1 MGMAAD
7 RGRDTFIK
15 IKLYQLFTGRNSV
28 KLVQQL
34 KSRFIIWRDELHF
47 RLSPQQRRMFIS
59 QLIANLCHHIRM
71 GGIHINYNGLTGRYR
86 NRDHPIVILP
96 EYVSFTKASGKDIR
110 IQPDSDFQSRT
121 RRFLMKPFIRLMPFY
136 FHIIRLTVRK
146 GGIRHA
152 AKYLFT
158 QNHCYLLPE
167 ASQAF
172 LSFFSKKIIKLCKR
186 QPFRRL

>member
-28 KLVQQL
+28 QLVQQL

-59 QLIANLCHHIRM
+59 QFIANLCHHIRM
-71 GGIHINYNGLTGRYR
+71 GGIHINYNGLAGRYR
-86 NRDHPIVILP
+86 NRNHPIVILP

-121 RRFLMKPFIRLMPFY
+121 RRFLMKPFIRFMPIYFQSAKAGSAMLPSIFSHRIIVTSCLRLPRLFY
-136 FHIIRLTVRK
+136 HFSQKRL
-146 GGIRHA
+146 
-152 AKYLFT
+152 
-158 QNHCYLLPE
+158 
-167 ASQAF
+167 
-172 LSFFSKKIIKLCKR
+172 
-186 QPFRRL
+186 